1 MAGSARRGLEAQRGL
16 DGGRRE
22 DRPSLPPELRSRLDA
37 AGVDLDPRQWE
48 QLPLAARERLL
59 TMPVAGPLERQTFAA
74 LVHWLR
80 NTFDL
85 GVGGR

>member
-1 MAGSARRGLEAQRGL
+1 MSGSARRKSAAAEQTEREAP
-16 DGGRRE
+16 
-22 DRPSLPPELRSRLDA
+22 RPSLPPELRTRLDA

-48 QLPLAARERLL
+48 RMPLAARERLL
-59 TMPVAGPLERQTFAA
+59 TMPVGGALERQTFAA

-85 GVGGR
+85 GVGGG